1 MILMK
6 PEIPIETVA
15 ILPAYNLETT
25 IQHIIERTKK
35 YVDLVIVVT
44 DGSSDDTNKMA
55 CKSGALCPP
64 HMKKRGKGLA
74 IRRGIEFS
82 KKFNPKYIIFM
93 DADDQHLPEE
103 ISKLLDPIKKGKA
116 DFVVGSRGMGKINTS
131 KINAVGNL
139 GLKAISFL
147 ITGKL
152 LTDTES
158 GFRAFKAK
166 DLYELKLEASSY
178 DIEGDLLLK
187 ALSHNLKIIEVPITV
202 LKMVPG
208 VTIKDGF
215 RMGWFKI
222 KVGLRLKVKG
232 E

>member
-1 MILMK
+1 MK
-6 PEIPIETVA
+6 SRIPIDTIA
-15 ILPAYNLETT
+15 ILPAYNLEAT
-25 IQHIIERTKK
+25 IQNIIERTKK

-44 DGSSDDTNKMA
+44 DGSNDNTHKMA

-64 HMKKRGKGLA
+64 YTERRGKGFA
-74 IRRGIEFS
+74 IRKGIEFS
-82 KKFNPKYIIFM
+82 KKFNPSYIILM
-93 DADDQHLPEE
+93 DADGQHLPEE
-103 ISKLLDPIKKGKA
+103 IKKLLDPIKKGKA

-131 KINAVGNL
+131 KLKIFGNI

-158 GFRAFKAK
+158 GFRVFKAK
-166 DLYELKLEASSY
+166 DLYKLNLEALSY

-187 ALSHNLKIIEVPITV
+187 ALHDNLKLIEVPITV
-202 LKMVPG
+202 PIAVPG
-208 VTIKDGF
+208 VTIKDGLK
-215 RMGWFKI
+215 MGWFKI
-222 KVGLRLKVKG
+222 KVGLRLKFKG